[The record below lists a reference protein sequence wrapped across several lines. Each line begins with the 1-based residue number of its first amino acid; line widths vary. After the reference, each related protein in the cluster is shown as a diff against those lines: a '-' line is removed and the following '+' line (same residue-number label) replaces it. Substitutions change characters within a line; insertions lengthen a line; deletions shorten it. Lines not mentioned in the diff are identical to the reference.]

1 MLLEINK
8 AVGRKAKVAR
18 PPAEEL
24 AALYKDHTMKEVGKH
39 YGVSENVVRNWLYY
53 YRCQEKAKLNKTI
66 EGSDNN
72 G

>member
-24 AALYKDHTMKEVGKH
+24 AALYKDHTMREVGNY
-39 YGVSENVVRNWLYY
+39 YGVPESTVNNWLYY
-53 YRCQEKAKLNKTI
+53 YRCQEKAKLKQEI
-66 EGSDNN
+66 KKE
-72 G
+72 